1 LIKDGFR
8 AARFHATRR
17 AGPTGVFG
25 TLRATRKSD
34 IGGTEPLMGSGLP
47 FGNHGAF
54 FLDDRLGDFADTERE
69 SFGGREFTLAA
80 MFLAA
85 R

>member
-1 LIKDGFR
+1 
-8 AARFHATRR
+8 
-17 AGPTGVFG
+17 
-25 TLRATRKSD
+25 
-34 IGGTEPLMGSGLP
+34 MGSGLP